1 MDTGAT
7 LSARTKAPA
16 ATSRPAMVNMSGR
29 PAATRLPKAMA
40 RMARV
45 TGHDSSSERIMAAW
59 LALLKLAHRALSP
72 VKVTEIDEVPRCCRG
87 PERCSAA
94 TTMALVPAAAPAVTI
109 PVRPSADSDA
119 PA

>member
-1 MDTGAT
+1 MPNARANMSAKLRAQIDTGAI

-45 TGHDSSSERIMAAW
+45 TGHDSSSERIMA
-59 LALLKLAHRALSP
+59 
-72 VKVTEIDEVPRCCRG
+72 E
-87 PERCSAA
+87 
-94 TTMALVPAAAPAVTI
+94 
-109 PVRPSADSDA
+109 
-119 PA
+119 